1 MAGLLLQH
9 RIPDGRP
16 FLVGLLGLMAAGYV
30 AMVLLGLAAES
41 AYAWMKRRSNEQR
54 GVNPR
59 TDRTD
64 CHLVETRVD
73 SYEFND
79 DTGKAFDPAGAFT
92 GKAPVWPATVT
103 PSSFVF
109 VPGEAFRDVELK
121 VDAPDGPGPAGH
133 FNVSVWQ
140 GGVPS
145 GGVTVTI
152 TTGG

>member
-1 MAGLLLQH
+1 
-9 RIPDGRP
+9 
-16 FLVGLLGLMAAGYV
+16 MAAGYIV
-30 AMVLLGLAAES
+30 MTLLGLASES
-41 AYAWMKRRSNEQR
+41 AFAAIKRRSNEQR
-54 GVNPR
+54 GRNPR

-64 CHLVETRVD
+64 CHFVEVKVD
-73 SYEFND
+73 SYAFD
-79 DTGKAFDPAGAFT
+79 DKTGKAFDPAAAFT
-92 GKAPVWPATVT
+92 GKAPVWPAAVT

-109 VPGEAFRDVELK
+109 QPGEAFRDVELK
-121 VDAPDGPGPAGH
+121 VDAPDDPGPAGH